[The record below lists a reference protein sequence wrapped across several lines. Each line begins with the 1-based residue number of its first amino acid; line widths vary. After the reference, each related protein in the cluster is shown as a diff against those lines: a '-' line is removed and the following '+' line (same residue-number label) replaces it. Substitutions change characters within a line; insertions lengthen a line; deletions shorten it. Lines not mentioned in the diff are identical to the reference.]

1 MTYFKFKMLGKTGR
15 VTSGVIQLPYNN
27 VISAMSHLERNG
39 DTVVSVKKINRF
51 FAVILTFYAYGL
63 QGNSIKRIELA
74 EFFNNVSVMLK
85 AGITLMTALRDAG
98 AGINKGRFAAIL
110 DSLIIDIEAG
120 STLSEALRKY
130 PKTFSGTIVHLI
142 SIGEETGNLDNMM
155 LNCSLHLKKID
166 EIIRSTKQAMLY
178 PSIVIT
184 LISGGMIFWFYYVVP
199 KILTLFVEMEVEL
212 PPLTKGILWLSD
224 FVQAYIFY
232 ILTVFFLVIALVSIG
247 VRSSLQIKKIF
258 QRVLLSLP
266 VFKTIIVASNLAFI
280 TEYFS
285 LLLNAGIDVV
295 RSIKILNSA
304 VSNEIY
310 REKMQLIGERISQG
324 DTVADSFIIKG
335 LFPQF
340 VLRMIRVGE
349 QSGSLPDQ
357 LEYIANDYR
366 TRLNATVDTIGKMI
380 EPIVLVIA
388 GGMFAV
394 ILAGLFLPIYDLVS
408 QVGAK

>member
-1 MTYFKFKMLGKTGR
+1 MTYFKFKILGKTGR

-39 DTVVSVKKINRF
+39 DTVVSVKRINRF
-51 FAVILTFYAYGL
+51 FAAILTFYAYGF

-85 AGITLMTALRDAG
+85 AGITLITALRDAG
-98 AGINKGRFAAIL
+98 AGIDNGRFGAIL
-110 DSLIIDIEAG
+110 DALIIDIEAG
-120 STLSEALRKY
+120 SALSEALRKY
-130 PKTFSGTIVHLI
+130 PKSFSGTIVHLI

-155 LNCSLHLKKID
+155 LNCSHHLKKID
-166 EIIRSTKQAMLY
+166 EIMRSTKQAMLY

-184 LISGGMIFWFYYVVP
+184 LISGGMVFWFYYVVP
-199 KILTLFVEMEVEL
+199 KILTLFVEMDVEL
-212 PPLTKGILWLSD
+212 PPLTRAILWLSD
-224 FVQAYIFY
+224 FVQAYILP
-232 ILTVFFLVIALVSIG
+232 ILIIFFLGIALIYIG
-247 VRSSLQIKKIF
+247 VRSSLRIKKIF

-295 RSIKILNSA
+295 RSLKILNTT

-310 REKMQLIGERISQG
+310 REKMELISERIAQG
-324 DTVADSFIIKG
+324 DTVADAFTIKG

-340 VLRMIRVGE
+340 VLRMIRIGE

-357 LEYIANDYR
+357 LEYIADDYR
-366 TRLNATVDTIGKMI
+366 TRLNVTVDTIGKMI
-380 EPIVLVIA
+380 EPIVLVVA

-408 QVGAK
+408 QVGSQ